1 MKRSSTILKNEEI
14 TSLAIGG
21 FDGLHVAHQE
31 LISHLSLK
39 GVLLIIDKKTASLT
53 PNKYRCQHLKHR
65 CIFLDFDEIKQMS
78 ASLFVSFLKEQ
89 FVNLEKIVVGY
100 DFRFGKDALGDAKE
114 LKRLFCKEVVIVDEV
129 FVDGISVHSRVIRA
143 LLKDAKLKTVSSLL
157 GRYYEI
163 VGEVIKGQG
172 VGAKKLFATLNLEVK
187 DFLIP
192 KEGVYATFT
201 KIDKKSYPSVTFI
214 GRRLSTD
221 GEFSIET
228 HILDKKLQHIKGD
241 ITIYFIDF
249 IRENKKFNSLSELKK
264 QISKDLEKRRSY
276 LKFTQL

>member
-14 TSLAIGG
+14 TSLTIGG

-53 PNKYRCQHLKHR
+53 PNKYRCQHLEHK

-89 FVNLEKIVVGY
+89 FVNLEKIVIGY

-214 GRRLSTD
+214 GKRLSTD

-228 HILDKKLQHIKGD
+228 HILDEKLQQIKGD
-241 ITIYFIDF
+241 ITIYFINF
-249 IRENKKFNSLSELKK
+249 LRENKKFNSLSELKK